1 MSTKAGKSCGNC
13 ALRSIYL
20 EREWLHATCP
30 KWRAPYEKDVLYD
43 HPCELYEERKEEPK
57 NER

>member
-1 MSTKAGKSCGNC
+1 MPKPSCQTC
-13 ALRSIYL
+13 AKRSIY
-20 EREWLHATCP
+20 ESREWLHATCP

-57 NER
+57 NE